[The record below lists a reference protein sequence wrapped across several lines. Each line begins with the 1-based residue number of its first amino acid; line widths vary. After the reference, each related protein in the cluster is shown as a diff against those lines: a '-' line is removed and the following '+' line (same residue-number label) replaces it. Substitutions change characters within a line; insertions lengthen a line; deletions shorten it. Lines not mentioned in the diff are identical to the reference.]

1 MDQRETA
8 CALWFCADVLSNSV
22 TRVFIVRVDR
32 SCAVILASVTSHLSL
47 LQVSR
52 KKQQAPFDG
61 TIGVQL
67 IIRLMALTK
76 TIPEADAI
84 SSNEQAGNWW
94 KRNSLLGQL
103 SRLTSSTIF
112 FLLVFFTIALP
123 HSIKGAQHAWRL
135 AFILWLFQLFL
146 ERRRPIPQ
154 PLTAPLLAYVTLS
167 GVSTALTADPIL
179 SWDRMK
185 IVCLVLV
192 GILFAQN
199 LKRLSQVRTLLFLLL
214 LSAFG
219 AAAFTGWQYT
229 YGIGVQIRQLPAE
242 CPLALAGIRTKDVVT
257 HINTH
262 RVHTPEQLAQQM
274 QESSVQAPIEVQ
286 LVRNFPLEKHA
297 VVVARD
303 AFARSGLGTPQLI
316 LARAKPIRA
325 QGQLG
330 HYVVFAEMLMQLC
343 CLAWAVLL
351 STRREQKGWRVVSAL
366 AFATVT
372 GALMFTETRAA
383 MAGLAIGCFI
393 SMLLITGRRS
403 RRWATAALV
412 FLILI
417 AAVWTRYIRHVQWID
432 LNDTGTHF
440 RMLMWEDGLRLIRQ
454 HPWFGIGMESV
465 RTYWRQWNIRGFAQ
479 YHVVS
484 HFHCTYLQI
493 AVDRGLTTLAAWL
506 WFVVDYL
513 MFLVRLI
520 GKARGKSNFAIG
532 VAAGVLAGFVAFHV
546 TALVHYNLG
555 EEPIVTILFFYFGLA
570 VAIDRMLN
578 EPTFADIS

>member
-1 MDQRETA
+1 
-8 CALWFCADVLSNSV
+8 
-22 TRVFIVRVDR
+22 
-32 SCAVILASVTSHLSL
+32 
-47 LQVSR
+47 
-52 KKQQAPFDG
+52 
-61 TIGVQL
+61 
-67 IIRLMALTK
+67 MALTK
-76 TIPEADAI
+76 TISEADAI
-84 SSNEQAGNWW
+84 SSKDQAGNSW
-94 KRNSLLGQL
+94 KRNSLLDRL
-103 SRLTSSTIF
+103 SRFSSSTIF

-135 AFILWLFQLFL
+135 AFVLWLFQLFL
-146 ERRRPIPQ
+146 ERRRPVPQ
-154 PLTAPLLAYVTLS
+154 PLTAPLLAYVALS
-167 GVSTALTADPIL
+167 GISTALTADPIL

-199 LKRLSQVRTLLFLLL
+199 LKRLSQVRTLVFLLL
-214 LSAFG
+214 LSATA

-229 YGIGVQIRQLPAE
+229 YGIGVQIRQMPAG

-262 RVHTPEQLAQQM
+262 RVHTPQQLIEQIR
-274 QESSVQAPIEVQ
+274 ETSVQAPIEVQ
-286 LVRNFPLEKHA
+286 FVRNFPLEKRT
-297 VVVARD
+297 VVVTRD
-303 AFARSGLGTPQLI
+303 AFAQSGLGTPQLI
-316 LARAKPIRA
+316 LARGKPVRA

-330 HYVVFAEMLMQLC
+330 HYVVFAEMLMQLG

-351 STRREQKGWRVVSAL
+351 STRRKQKGWRLVSAL
-366 AFATVT
+366 AFGAVT

-383 MAGLAIGCFI
+383 MAGLAIGCSI

-403 RRWATAALV
+403 RMWASAALV
-412 FLILI
+412 FLILM

-440 RMLMWEDGLRLIRQ
+440 RMLMWEDGLRLIRE

-506 WFVVDYL
+506 WFVIAYI

-520 GKARGKSNFAIG
+520 GKAKAKSNFAVGI
-532 VAAGVLAGFVAFHV
+532 AAGVLAGFAAFQV

-555 EEPIVTILFFYFGLA
+555 EEPLATVLFFYFGLA
-570 VAIDRMLN
+570 VALDRMLN